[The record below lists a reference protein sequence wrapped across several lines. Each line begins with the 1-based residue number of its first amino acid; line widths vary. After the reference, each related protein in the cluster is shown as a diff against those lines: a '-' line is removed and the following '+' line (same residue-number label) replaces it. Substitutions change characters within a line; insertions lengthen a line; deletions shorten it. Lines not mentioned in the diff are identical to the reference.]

1 LLKRIAAPAFVAIL
15 AVAPA
20 NAQMRVAELGDVYE
34 SYNDCFAVT
43 ETGSI
48 DPAALAAAGWQR
60 AAVSND
66 GGGEIEDG
74 PIIFGHLERAPIIM
88 LSALEGEGACIV
100 IARIKDLKA
109 IDQFKSAWGGKL
121 PKPNKDVEISF
132 FAEGRAV
139 QMATTGSRKEP
150 SLRLAVGTR
159 MESN

>member
-1 LLKRIAAPAFVAIL
+1 MAALF
-15 AVAPA
+15 VAPA
-20 NAQMRVAELGDVYE
+20 SGQMRVAELGEVYE

-60 AAVSND
+60 ATMSNGD
-66 GGGEIEDG
+66 GGEIEDG

-100 IARIKDLKA
+100 IARIKNLKA
-109 IDQFKSAWGGKL
+109 FEQFKSAWGGKL
-121 PKPNKDVEISF
+121 PQPNKDGEISF

-139 QMATTGSRKEP
+139 QMAPTGSRKEP